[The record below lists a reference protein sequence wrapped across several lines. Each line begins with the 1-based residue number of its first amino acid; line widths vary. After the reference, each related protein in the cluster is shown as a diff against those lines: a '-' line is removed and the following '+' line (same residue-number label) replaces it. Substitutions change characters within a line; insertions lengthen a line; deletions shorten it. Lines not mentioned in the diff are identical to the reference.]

1 MTDPIRE
8 DGALVDVERP
18 SRNGIELE
26 DRIRSIQLSED
37 DLYCVL
43 RYAAELEEAL
53 WIALGDSCVHVGV
66 GSTGELEREEFPD
79 GTIGYSRSRHG

>member
-1 MTDPIRE
+1 MQNDLRE

-18 SRNGIELE
+18 PRHGVDLE

-43 RYAAELEEAL
+43 RYASELEEAL
-53 WIALGDSCVHVGV
+53 WIALGDKRVHVGV

-79 GTIGYSRSRHG
+79 GTIGYSRRAE